1 MKNSNFIKNSI
12 IALLPISFA
21 LGVIFVDKTAKASPV
36 EAYDYTSLSKMDI
49 NLNDTSSED
58 IRNYYSDLNGLTAAN
73 KKGTNLLKNLKPI
86 LSEGQKYFSYD
97 NGKESIWRLYE
108 ISDRDWEKSPA
119 SAVKNG
125 TYDKTTNT
133 IKGYTFAAGKSDETK
148 NPYVHALYI
157 NRDIDNPVKA
167 WGNHEQ
173 NGTGINQEHIW
184 AKSHGFDSVPTGT
197 SGGARGDPM
206 HLWAGNGWA
215 NNVHSNYYFG
225 YVDLNDGDITDAN
238 TRYPE
243 TVGHNYK
250 GKSLTLG
257 SGTVFEP
264 QDCDKGDIARAIFY
278 MAARY
283 NNYAGATKD
292 IDGNE
297 PNLILSD
304 TIDNR
309 TGTSG
314 PSDPYCMGVLSDLLE
329 WNKIDP
335 PDEYEIHRNNLL
347 YTNFTHNRNPF
358 IDFPDWA
365 DIAFGDSSRIA
376 DPEHDKINGSSI
388 EKQLLSI
395 SVTTNPDKTSY
406 LDTESFNPTGM
417 VVKANYD
424 DGTSVPVT
432 GYTWSPNGVLSTSIT
447 KVTISYGGKTADVNI
462 TVKSSVIHPNSIT
475 ISPNSFEL
483 ESGSSRRLTATVL
496 PADTTTKG
504 VTWTSSNTDVATVS
518 STGYVTA
525 VGPGTATIKAIT
537 KDTASSVFGSA
548 TVTVPEPIVLDRIVL
563 SGDYKTTFYQGDSYS
578 NKGIIVTAFYKQG
591 GVDVSNEDVTE
602 YTEFSG
608 FDSSTVGN
616 CTVYANYNGKYTSY
630 NVKIEA
636 VPVEENTVTFSFP
649 SYEFEN
655 GQTISSVSS
664 GDYTVTFF
672 GPETAAAY
680 YNTGTGIR
688 VYHENSFT
696 IAGSKKIVE
705 ISFTYGSGDNR
716 GTNVYNVDKGTV
728 DPETGHWTK
737 ADGAD
742 SVTFTLSGSTSGH
755 RRIKEIKVVYD
766 DSKDAGKSLLSITID
781 GTPKTQFYKGD
792 AFDNTGL
799 VVNAHY
805 SDFSTVDVTSSV
817 VITGF
822 DSSTT
827 GYKKLVVSYTEGG
840 VTKSSGYQVKVNNI
854 SVISIDLSGDYKI
867 EFIQGETF
875 TSEGLVITAHNNN
888 GTTFDVSDKCSISNP
903 DMSTVGTKT
912 ITVTYKENVDASYTI
927 SVIKDPA
934 QAVNVSK
941 TIQSIASENS
951 WANSSKYTSFDLDN
965 VVTVSVSG
973 GSNSGKY
980 YSSGYEW
987 RIYQSESPVLTVS
1000 VDEGYKLNE
1009 VIIVYTPANN
1019 GSLLFKNVPLV
1030 SGGSIT
1036 TSCDS
1041 LFYNVGNSSGGT
1053 SGQVKIISIEVT
1065 YSGGTPSARV
1075 LEDVAISGSYQTS
1088 YFVGDQLN
1096 TSGLVTTAQ
1105 FSNGLYSQVEPEF
1118 SGYDLSVAGNQTV
1131 TVSYTEN
1138 NVTESDSYSITVS
1151 NIIPTE
1157 IVLSGNYKTTFIENQ
1172 DFTYDGLVVVCNY
1185 NNGDSNQITNYSVT
1199 GYNKTKL
1206 GDQTITVTYVEKGT
1220 TLTETYTVTV
1230 VAATPLSLDIESE
1243 PSKTSYFVGDEF
1255 SGAGIV
1261 AKCTLDNG
1269 CIIDVSDDVIFTGY
1283 DMDEIGE
1290 QTVTVSYTEG
1300 SKTVTDTYSITVNAI
1315 LLDHIVI
1322 TSEPNKT
1329 TYFVGEDLLTAG
1341 LKVEAYYNN
1350 GSHKETYPTNII
1362 GYDKNLVGKQTITVY
1377 VNELGIEKTATF
1389 DVTVIAVEA
1398 ESIELSGTYK
1408 TSYIVGDTFTSEGLI
1423 VTAKY
1428 NNKTEGKV
1436 SPTEITG
1443 YDMQEAGEQ
1452 TVTVYYGEL
1461 YATYKINVEE
1471 IPVVLTHISLSGDY
1485 QEEFELGEE
1494 FNSDGLIVTAHYDDG
1509 SSKIVEPTSISG
1521 YDMLEPGDQEILVE
1535 YEENGK
1541 TVENTYEITVI
1552 SPVTLSSI
1560 KLSGKYP
1567 KEFYTGDEFTYD
1579 GLKVTAIY
1587 SDGTTREI
1595 DTFDVSGFSSTE
1607 VGYQTITVSY
1617 EEDGVSVSAT
1627 YTIKLIQL
1635 QLSYIE
1641 VSGDY
1646 KAEYDVGDTFS
1657 MEGLVVTAFYNN
1669 SSSKVVQPTSVS
1681 GFNGTK
1687 AGNDIITVSYKENGV
1702 EKTVHYIVK
1711 INEKQTPEPPKEN
1724 PNIAVIAGA
1733 AGGGAVAVG
1742 AIITI
1747 ICVALKKKH

>member
-21 LGVIFVDKTAKASPV
+21 LGVIFVDKTVKASPV
-36 EAYDYTSLSKMDI
+36 DAFDYTSLSKMDI

-58 IRNYYSDLNGLTAAN
+58 IRNYYSDLNNLATAD
-73 KKGTNLLKNLKPI
+73 KKGTKLLENLKPI
-86 LSEGQKYFSYD
+86 LAEGQKYFSYD
-97 NGKESIWRLYE
+97 SGKESIWRLYE

-119 SAVKNG
+119 SEVKNG
-125 TYDKTTNT
+125 TYDKTTNI

-148 NPYVHALYI
+148 NPYVHALYM

-173 NGTGINQEHIW
+173 DGTGINQEHIW
-184 AKSHGFDSVPTGT
+184 AKSHGFDSAGSGT

-225 YVDLNDGDITDAN
+225 YVDLDGDVTDAN
-238 TRYPE
+238 TRYPD

-264 QDCDKGDIARAIFY
+264 QDSDKGDIARAIFY

-292 IDGNE
+292 IDGND
-297 PNLILSD
+297 PNLILSN

-314 PSDPYCMGVLSDLLE
+314 PNDPFSMGVLSDLLE

-358 IDFPDWA
+358 IDFPEWA
-365 DIAFGDSSRIA
+365 DIAFGDSSRSA
-376 DPEHDKINGSSI
+376 DPEHDKINGSST

-406 LDTESFNPTGM
+406 LDTETFSPNGM

-432 GYTWSPNGVLSTSIT
+432 GYTWSPNGVLSTSVT

-496 PADTTTKG
+496 PTDTTTKG

-537 KDTASSVFGSA
+537 KDAASSVFGSA

-563 SGDYKTTFYQGDSYS
+563 SGNYKTSFYQGDSYS
-578 NKGIIVTAFYKQG
+578 NKGITVTAYLKQG
-591 GVDVSNEDVTE
+591 SVDVSNEDVTE
-602 YTEFSG
+602 YTEFYG

-616 CTVYANYNGKYTSY
+616 CTVYAYYQGKYTSY
-630 NVKIEA
+630 NVTIEE
-636 VPVEENTVTFSFP
+636 VPVEENTVNFSFP

-664 GDYTVTFF
+664 GDYTITFF
-672 GPETAAAY
+672 GPETSAAY
-680 YNTGTGIR
+680 YDTGTGIR

-705 ISFTYGSGDNR
+705 ISFTYGSGDKR
-716 GTNVYNVDKGTV
+716 GTNVYNVDKGIV
-728 DPETGHWTK
+728 DPETGHWTM

-755 RRIKEIKVVYD
+755 RRIKEVKVVYD
-766 DSKDAGKSLLSITID
+766 DSKDAAKSLLSITID

-792 AFDNTGL
+792 AFDQTGL

-805 SDFSTVDVTSSV
+805 SDFTVVDVTSSV

-827 GYKKLVVSYTEGG
+827 GYKKLTVSYTEGEF
-840 VTKSSGYQVKVNNI
+840 TKTSGYQVKVNSI
-854 SVISIDLSGDYKI
+854 SVISIDLSGEYKT

-875 TSEGLVITAHNNN
+875 TYEGLVITAHNNN
-888 GTTFDVSDKCSISNP
+888 GTTFDASDKCTISNP
-903 DMSTVGTKT
+903 DMTTVGTKT
-912 ITVTYKENVDASYTI
+912 ITVTYKLNVDASYTI
-927 SVIKDPA
+927 SVVKDPA
-934 QAVNVSK
+934 QTVNVSK
-941 TIQSIASENS
+941 TIHSIASENS
-951 WANSSKYTSFDLDN
+951 WISSTKYTSFDLDD
-965 VVTVSVSG
+965 VVNISVAG

-980 YSSGYEW
+980 YTSGYEW
-987 RIYQSESPVLTVS
+987 RIYQSESPVLNIS

-1009 VIIVYTPANN
+1009 VIIGFTTANN
-1019 GSLLFKNVPLV
+1019 GALLFKNSPVN
-1030 SGGSIT
+1030 SGDSIT
-1036 TSCDS
+1036 TSCGS
-1041 LFYNVGNSSGGT
+1041 VFFYVGNSSSGT
-1053 SGQVKIISIEVT
+1053 SGQVKITSIEVT
-1065 YSGGTPSARV
+1065 YSGGTPSSRV
-1075 LEDVAISGSYQTS
+1075 LEDISISGSYQTS

-1096 TSGLVTTAQ
+1096 TSGLITTAQ
-1105 FSNGLYSQVEPEF
+1105 FSNGLYAKVEPVF
-1118 SGYDLSVAGNQTV
+1118 SGFDSSVAGNKTI
-1131 TVSYTEN
+1131 TVSYSEN
-1138 NVTESDSYSITVS
+1138 NVTKFDSYLITVS
-1151 NIIPTE
+1151 NVVPVE
-1157 IVLSGNYKTTFIENQ
+1157 IVLSGNYKKTFIENE

-1185 NNGDSNQITNYSVT
+1185 NNGDSNQVTNYDVS
-1199 GYNKTKL
+1199 GYDKTKL
-1206 GDQTITVTYVEKGT
+1206 GSQTITVSYVEKGT
-1220 TLTETYTVTV
+1220 TLTNTYTVTV
-1230 VAATPLSLDIESE
+1230 VAATPVSLEIESK

-1269 CIIDVSDDVIFTGY
+1269 SVIDVSDDVTFSDY

-1290 QTVTVSYTEG
+1290 QTVTVSYADG
-1300 SKTVTDTYSITVNAI
+1300 NKTVTDTYLITVNAV

-1322 TSEPNKT
+1322 TSKPSKIS
-1329 TYFVGEDLLTAG
+1329 YYVGEELNTVGLTI
-1341 LKVEAYYNN
+1341 EAYYNN
-1350 GSHKETYPTNII
+1350 GSHKQAIPTSIS
-1362 GYDKNLVGKQTITVY
+1362 GYNKNQTGKQTVIVHL
-1377 VNELGIEKTATF
+1377 NELGIEKTATF
-1389 DVTVIAVEA
+1389 DVTVNAVVA
-1398 ESIELSGTYK
+1398 ESIVLSGEYK
-1408 TSYIVGDTFTSEGLI
+1408 TSYIVGDTFSSEGLI

-1428 NNKTEGKV
+1428 NNKTEAQV
-1436 SPTEITG
+1436 TPTSIVG
-1443 YDMQEAGEQ
+1443 YDMQKAGVQ
-1452 TVTVYYGEL
+1452 TVIVYYGDL
-1461 YATYKINVEE
+1461 SATYNITVEE
-1471 IPVVLTHISLSGDY
+1471 VPVVLSSISLSGDY
-1485 QEEFELGEE
+1485 QEEFMLGDD
-1494 FNSDGLIVTAHYDDG
+1494 FNSDGLIVTAHYDNG
-1509 SSKIVEPTSISG
+1509 TSKVVEPTSISG
-1521 YDMLEPGDQEILVE
+1521 YDMFEEGVQEVLVE

-1541 TVENTYEITVI
+1541 TMENTYEISVI
-1552 SPVTLSSI
+1552 SPITLSSI
-1560 KLSGKYP
+1560 KLSGTYQ
-1567 KEFYTGDEFTYD
+1567 KEFYTGDDFSYE
-1579 GLKVTAIY
+1579 GLKVTAVY
-1587 SDGTTREI
+1587 SDGTTKDVNSFE
-1595 DTFDVSGFSSTE
+1595 VSGFDSTK
-1607 VGYQTITVSY
+1607 VGYQTIKVSY
-1617 EEDGVSVSAT
+1617 EEDGTTVSTT
-1627 YTIKLIQL
+1627 YTVKLIQL
-1635 QLSYIE
+1635 QVSYIE
-1641 VSGDY
+1641 LSGNY
-1646 KAEYDVGDTFS
+1646 KTEYEVGEAYS
-1657 MEGLVVTAFYNN
+1657 MEGLVVTAYYNN
-1669 SSSKVVQPTSVS
+1669 STSKVVSPSSIS
-1681 GFNGTK
+1681 GYKGTK
-1687 AGNDIITVSYKENGV
+1687 AGNEIITVSYKENGIEV
-1702 EKTVHYIVK
+1702 STRYVVK
-1711 INEKQTPEPPKEN
+1711 ITDKETPVPPKEETN
-1724 PNIAVIAGA
+1724 LPVIVGA
-1733 AGGGAVAVG
+1733 AGGGVVGLG

-1747 ICVALKKKH
+1747 ICVVLKKKH